1 MMKKIICSV
10 ALLGSLG
17 FADSFVAGSR
27 SIGITVGSGSVSYSG
42 GALTGTAVENYF
54 IVGVNGDY
62 FVADGLSVGLGYRGW
77 FGGTPVIH
85 QATLPVTYYMPT
97 ESTLRPYLGGFY
109 RYTHIGDKAYDD
121 YSSAGGRFGLA
132 MLFEN
137 GYAGFGWI
145 QEIYFG
151 RENVDERTSG
161 YPEAVIGFSF

>member
-1 MMKKIICSV
+1 MKKNICLL
-10 ALLGSLG
+10 ALLGSLAQ
-17 FADSFVAGSR
+17 ADSFVAGSR

-42 GALTGTAVENYF
+42 GVTGTAVENYF
-54 IVGVNGDY
+54 IAGVSGDY
-62 FVADGLSVGLGYRGW
+62 FVADDLSVGLGYRGW

-109 RYTHIGDKAYDD
+109 RYTHIGDKAYAD

-132 MLFEN
+132 MLFKN
-137 GYAGFGWI
+137 GYAGFGWV

-151 RENVDERTSG
+151 RKYVSERSSG
-161 YPEAVIGFSF
+161 YPEVVIGFSF

>member
-1 MMKKIICSV
+1 MKKTAFV
-10 ALLGSLG
+10 LTLLYSLG
-17 FADSFVAGSR
+17 LADTFVTGSR

-42 GALTGTAVENYF
+42 GGTIGTAVENYF
-54 IVGVNGDY
+54 IAGVSGDY
-62 FVADGLSVGLGYRGW
+62 FVADGLSVGVGYRGW

-97 ESTLRPYLGGFY
+97 QRTVRPYLGGFY

-137 GYAGFGWI
+137 GYAGFGWV
-145 QEIYFG
+145 QEVYFG
-151 RENVDERTSG
+151 RDNVSERTSG
-161 YPEAVIGFSF
+161 YPEAVVGFSF